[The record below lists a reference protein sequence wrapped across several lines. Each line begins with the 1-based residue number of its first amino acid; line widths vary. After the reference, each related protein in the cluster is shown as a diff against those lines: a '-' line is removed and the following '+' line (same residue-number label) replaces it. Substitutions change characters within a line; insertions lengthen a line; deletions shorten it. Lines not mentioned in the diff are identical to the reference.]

1 MLRQWL
7 TSPRSTECTANM
19 PVICDISLRLGSE
32 KVLRREGLR
41 RGSEVRSKI
50 RDLILELLS

>member
-1 MLRQWL
+1 
-7 TSPRSTECTANM
+7 M

-41 RGSEVRSKI
+41 RDSEVRSKI